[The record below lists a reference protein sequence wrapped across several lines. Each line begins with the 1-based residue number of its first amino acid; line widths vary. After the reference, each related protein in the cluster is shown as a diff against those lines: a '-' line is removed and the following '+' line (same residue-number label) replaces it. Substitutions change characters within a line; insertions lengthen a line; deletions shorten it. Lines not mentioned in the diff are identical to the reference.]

1 MLFRYL
7 EKSNFVTRRGKC
19 AKRDG
24 VERKIKLGGY
34 SVKMAVISKEDA
46 IFVLLHHIIKLVFL
60 IFRYIQF
67 NNLCTLC
74 LNKKVYFYKIT
85 FKKIAKTF

>member
-1 MLFRYL
+1 MR
-7 EKSNFVTRRGKC
+7 EKRRRGK
-19 AKRDG
+19 
-24 VERKIKLGGY
+24 KIKHDGY

-46 IFVLLHHIIKLVFL
+46 IHHIIKLVFL